1 MRIDYTLPALQP
13 GTPPDDPST
22 LEEGGS
28 PSFRELVRGEPVQ
41 LPETLDQQLRLDTRP
56 FTGTYVGPPPRPRSM
71 ELYDAESQRSRWN
84 SMLWRHGASGAVG
97 MTASSPS
104 VRSML
109 DMLQQMRQMED
120 SIISQ
125 SVAVTRG

>member
-1 MRIDYTLPALQP
+1 
-13 GTPPDDPST
+13 
-22 LEEGGS
+22 
-28 PSFRELVRGEPVQ
+28 
-41 LPETLDQQLRLDTRP
+41 
-56 FTGTYVGPPPRPRSM
+56 M

>member
-1 MRIDYTLPALQP
+1 
-13 GTPPDDPST
+13 
-22 LEEGGS
+22 
-28 PSFRELVRGEPVQ
+28 
-41 LPETLDQQLRLDTRP
+41 
-56 FTGTYVGPPPRPRSM
+56 
-71 ELYDAESQRSRWN
+71 
-84 SMLWRHGASGAVG
+84 VG